1 MSKFSIATEVNGI
14 LMHLKL
20 PPMARVQAE
29 LQAKKLR
36 ELAPATP
43 IYVVNT
49 AAEQNQKSRR
59 RPLKDTYGFFVFTL
73 PFTQA

>member
-20 PPMARVQAE
+20 PPMAKIQAE
-29 LQAKKLR
+29 IQAKKLR

-49 AAEQNQKSRR
+49 AAE
-59 RPLKDTYGFFVFTL
+59 
-73 PFTQA
+73 